1 MTQLSTRKIF
11 TIVGAIGLS
20 LAAAACGSSS
30 STSASST
37 STSAPATQAS
47 APAVQASAP
56 AAAASSAAPSAAP
69 AAMLKIDQTSLG
81 SVLTNA
87 QGLTV
92 YWFAKDTATNSACS
106 GACAAAWPPVIGM
119 PQAASGFKLTGK
131 LGEIKRADGSMQATY
146 DGHPLYLFAG
156 DSKPGQV
163 NGNAID
169 GFGALWYAIKIGA
182 STTAS
187 TTGSGNSGSSGSGGS
202 GDMSGG
208 MSGSGSGGGG
218 GGGGW

>member
-1 MTQLSTRKIF
+1 MTQLTTRKIF
-11 TIVGAIGLS
+11 TAVGAIGLS

-37 STSAPATQAS
+37 STSAPAA
-47 APAVQASAP
+47 QASAP

-92 YWFAKDTATNSACS
+92 YWFAKDTAANSACS

-119 PQAASGFKLTGK
+119 PQPASGFKLTGK

-163 NGNAID
+163 NGNAVN
-169 GFGALWYAIKIGA
+169 GFGALWYAIKIGT
-182 STTAS
+182 STMAS
-187 TTGSGNSGSSGSGGS
+187 TTGSGNSGNSGNSGS
-202 GDMSGG
+202 GDMSG
-208 MSGSGSGGGG
+208 SGSTSGSSGNSGGGG
-218 GGGGW
+218 GW